1 MKNNSNKG
9 KQVNTLLLEQRTAEV
24 GRHESRKA
32 EQRGSG
38 HSSASPEAKP
48 GTGHGGERRAAGP
61 GVAAPLPCGA
71 RRGAGTAIRG
81 AHGGHAEGTG
91 REPPPPPSRGL
102 NGRLTAANRPP
113 PLEPPATRRL
123 LQSRAAFHAAPAAST
138 NQRWRHGRPAQE
150 PLGVVVRRGDG
161 GNPRRDGCRA
171 RRSRRPR
178 WFCRPLSSYLCFLD
192 HRGAF

>member
-1 MKNNSNKG
+1 MWKKSWTTDTLENNSNKG
-9 KQVNTLLLEQRTAEV
+9 KQVNTLLLEHRTAEV

-81 AHGGHAEGTG
+81 AHGGHAEGTLRG
-91 REPPPPPSRGL
+91 PAGSRH
-102 NGRLTAANRPP
+102 RLP
-113 PLEPPATRRL
+113 
-123 LQSRAAFHAAPAAST
+123 HAAPTVA
-138 NQRWRHGRPAQE
+138 
-150 PLGVVVRRGDG
+150 
-161 GNPRRDGCRA
+161 
-171 RRSRRPR
+171 
-178 WFCRPLSSYLCFLD
+178 
-192 HRGAF
+192 